1 MKQDGGLLCCYL
13 SRPSGRRDPGTVY
26 LRSSAGWRSPFRH
39 QNMFVDSY
47 QFFRALT
54 QLTFEPRNGFLLRE
68 NQNRALCF
76 LPRIHE
82 PVKSEENF
90 SVSRRGV
97 WLVDG
102 NIGTSH
108 QRCLSQR
115 RNRPN
120 RSVQAQIKNQSRY
133 MGIIDSYLAIRRD
146 EWNCGFRKR
155 LG

>member
-1 MKQDGGLLCCYL
+1 MKQDWGLLRCYL
-13 SRPSGRRDPGTVY
+13 SRPSGRRDPGTAY

-82 PVKSEENF
+82 SRSEEHTSELQSLTNL
-90 SVSRRGV
+90 VCRLLLEKKNIDKILAVVDRR
-97 WLVDG
+97 LQDA
-102 NIGTSH
+102 NPASH
-108 QRCLSQR
+108 DTID
-115 RNRPN
+115 PN
-120 RSVQAQIKNQSRY
+120 DRAS
-133 MGIIDSYLAIRRD
+133 
-146 EWNCGFRKR
+146 
-155 LG
+155 